1 MTILVD
7 LFVKE
12 AIETNFSMKRRENTV
27 DSEKERLAKRYHNIQ
42 GGGI

>member
-27 DSEKERLAKRYHNIQ
+27 DSEKERPYKRYHRVQ
-42 GGGI
+42 GAGL